1 MKPLEIKHR
10 VIGGGEPLICVP
22 VVEQDAQSVI
32 REITYLSQSTADMI
46 EWRVDAFRDF
56 TDYNAIR
63 SVFEA
68 VAPLLGEKL
77 FLYTFRTAHQGGMA
91 QVKAEQLDDLHDLA
105 AESGCVDLVDLEFF
119 EEDRPLHKIKRLRE
133 MGVSVIASHHDFEQT
148 PSPEVM
154 KMLLEKMCAGGADI
168 VKLAVMPQNYKD
180 VLNLLDV
187 TAQVQS
193 ASTVTERVTLQQ
205 TICREGTAVLT
216 DRQNLLLQPGESRT
230 VSFRYCVDSPALWS
244 PENPNLYTSTM
255 QVLEGEEELDREETS
270 FGIRTLSIDAA
281 HGVRINGQT
290 VKLRGACI
298 HHDNG
303 ILGAATLP
311 DAEER
316 RIRQLK
322 EAGFNAIRSSH
333 HPAGRALL
341 DACDRYGVLVM
352 DELSDV
358 WNVRKNPYDYALYFE
373 QDWKPTIQKM
383 VAKDYNHPSVIL
395 YCVGNEISEAGSESG
410 AETNRRRCNTFREL
424 DPTRYTTNALNGL
437 MAAGYR
443 LREIMGDVMRK
454 FPAQPGPSG
463 GDGGGSNA
471 LNSFMSLMS
480 GEKGDY
486 FATHPLLTEALSGC
500 EDSCDVIGLNYLTG
514 RHVLEHELHPHKAVL
529 GTETYPADI
538 VRLWRI
544 VEENPHMIG
553 DFTWAGYDYL
563 GEAGCGIFHYD
574 GGANFSSIYPERTAY
589 IGDLDL
595 LGNRRPISYLRE
607 IVYGLRKAPYLAVL
621 RMEHNGQTSSKTP
634 WMFKDNL
641 SSWTWPGFEGQTAS
655 VDVYSASEEVELFLN
670 GASLGRR
677 AMVDF
682 TATYSV
688 PYTPGELKAVGYT
701 GGVCDGEF
709 TLRTAQDA
717 QMTLTADRKTLQANG
732 EDAAFVMIQFVDAN
746 GTADLH
752 TKHTLKVELEGAGIL
767 EAVGSANPCSE
778 ERYDTPESETFDGCC
793 MAVIRA
799 GEAAGEIHLI
809 VTADDSVQKQLTIL
823 IQEAEG

>member
-1 MKPLEIKHR
+1 VRLLVGNKVYLP
-10 VIGGGEPLICVP
+10 
-22 VVEQDAQSVI
+22 QDTVRI
-32 REITYLSQSTADMI
+32 TTREAD
-46 EWRVDAFRDF
+46 EGFA
-56 TDYNAIR
+56 
-63 SVFEA
+63 
-68 VAPLLGEKL
+68 
-77 FLYTFRTAHQGGMA
+77 
-91 QVKAEQLDDLHDLA
+91 
-105 AESGCVDLVDLEFF
+105 
-119 EEDRPLHKIKRLRE
+119 
-133 MGVSVIASHHDFEQT
+133 
-148 PSPEVM
+148 
-154 KMLLEKMCAGGADI
+154 
-168 VKLAVMPQNYKD
+168 
-180 VLNLLDV
+180 LLDV

-205 TICREGTAVLT
+205 TICWEGTAVLT

-244 PENPNLYTSTM
+244 PEDPNLYTSTM
-255 QVLEGEEELDREETS
+255 QVLEGQEELDREETS

-410 AETNRRRCNTFREL
+410 AETNRRLCNTFREL

-500 EDSCDVIGLNYLTG
+500 EDSCDVI
-514 RHVLEHELHPHKAVL
+514 
-529 GTETYPADI
+529 D
-538 VRLWRI
+538 
-544 VEENPHMIG
+544 
-553 DFTWAGYDYL
+553 L

-799 GEAAGEIHLI
+799 GEAAGEIHLT

-823 IQEAEG
+823 IQEAEC